1 MSTCPEVYSKESLQQ
16 LVHTRMRVDRG
27 VQVVGELE
35 GPGHSGARRRSVPSF
50 HGTGNTG
57 FRGGGVVNAAS
68 DQFYSDYLT
77 IMKEMAAVFNNTKYF
92 HIGCDE
98 ASVHS
103 L

>member
-1 MSTCPEVYSKESLQQ
+1 
-16 LVHTRMRVDRG
+16 
-27 VQVVGELE
+27 
-35 GPGHSGARRRSVPSF
+35 
-50 HGTGNTG
+50 
-57 FRGGGVVNAAS
+57 VNAAS

-77 IMKEMAAVFNNTKYF
+77 IMKEMAAVFNNTKHF